1 MTSKLSRGLK
11 GGQGGR
17 ARMVG
22 CHLSDLGSWIMNGSC
37 RNQIKKLVFKAVREG
52 REMGCSL
59 GGGRDRI
66 ILLFVHRREGAC
78 GREIAGE
85 RAKVSRFR
93 FALGL
98 IVSAGFLL

>member
-1 MTSKLSRGLK
+1 MGVVGTKLRSWSLKLLEK
-11 GGQGGR
+11 GG
-17 ARMVG
+17 
-22 CHLSDLGSWIMNGSC
+22 
-37 RNQIKKLVFKAVREG
+37 
-52 REMGCSL
+52 SL

-66 ILLFVHRREGAC
+66 ILLFVHLREGAC
-78 GREIAGE
+78 GREIAVE

>member
-1 MTSKLSRGLK
+1 MGVVGTKLRSWSLKLLEK
-11 GGQGGR
+11 GGRWG
-17 ARMVG
+17 VP
-22 CHLSDLGSWIMNGSC
+22 W
-37 RNQIKKLVFKAVREG
+37 
-52 REMGCSL
+52 

-78 GREIAGE
+78 GREIAVE